1 MDESCIG
8 LNQGNSIS
16 ESSCLEIEQE
26 YPDSKKSK
34 SSSKSLA
41 QTVQN
46 LKSSYF
52 TSKKKEF
59 QNIKSKVSKYIPE
72 FGETKLEQNESA
84 SEFSATKQVEQNILE
99 DPDLEYI
106 NKL

>member
-41 QTVQN
+41 
-46 LKSSYF
+46 
-52 TSKKKEF
+52 
-59 QNIKSKVSKYIPE
+59 
-72 FGETKLEQNESA
+72 
-84 SEFSATKQVEQNILE
+84 
-99 DPDLEYI
+99 
-106 NKL
+106 